1 MKNSLSKPLLF
12 IVSGPSGS
20 GKKTLMDYI
29 IYKYPEIQKLP
40 TYTTRSIRKGEVNGV
55 DYNYITKNDFLELVE
70 NKKIFEYTKTYNDDY
85 YGSPIEFLRSDNGK
99 DLVVELDYKGMLRVK
114 SLSCFNVISIFI
126 VPPPIN
132 ILVNRIQE
140 RSNESNINDR
150 IAIISE
156 QLQFAWTYDY
166 VLYNI
171 DKNKFY
177 EEIDTIIKAELIRKK
192 GIANLIN
199 KRHDNDPTLGN

>member
-1 MKNSLSKPLLF
+1 MKNTLSKPLLF

-29 IYKYPEIQKLP
+29 VEKYSTIKKLP
-40 TYTTRSIRKGEVNGV
+40 TYTTRKIREGEIQGV
-55 DYNYITKNDFLELVE
+55 DYNYISKDEFLVLVE

-85 YGSPIEFLRSDNGK
+85 YGSPIEFLESKDGK
-99 DLVVELDYKGMLRVK
+99 NLLVELDYKGMLRVK
-114 SLSCFNVISIFI
+114 TLSSFNVISIFI

-132 ILVNRIQE
+132 VLINRIQK
-140 RSNESNINDR
+140 RSNEDNMKDR
-150 IAIISE
+150 LAVISE

-166 VLYNI
+166 VLYNF

-177 EEIDTIIKAELIRKK
+177 EEINYIINAELIRKK
-192 GIANLIN
+192 GIDNLVN
-199 KRHDNDPTLGN
+199 NRHDDDPTLGE